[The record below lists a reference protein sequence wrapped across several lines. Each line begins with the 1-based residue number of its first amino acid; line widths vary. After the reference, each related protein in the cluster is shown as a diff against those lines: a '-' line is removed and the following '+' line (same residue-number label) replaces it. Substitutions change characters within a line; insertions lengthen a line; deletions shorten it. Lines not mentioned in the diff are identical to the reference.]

1 MKTKRSLYRNVFNDR
16 RTDDIGRCEP
26 HEKKKEVSQ
35 TSYVRNN
42 TPHRNVHS
50 RT

>member
-26 HEKKKEVSQ
+26 HEKKKRGEPDVVC
-35 TSYVRNN
+35 TE
-42 TPHRNVHS
+42 
-50 RT
+50 